1 MKTATLLALVIL
13 TLSDASG
20 LAADVSKEK
29 IFWTADQRTSVKIMS
44 SDRLELSTER
54 GTQTCEYSRNGDTLR
69 VVATSLGSV
78 EVLYLTITAEG
89 LVSSDGVTFYDDHHL
104 KEASRL
110 SHQPTSAVSA
120 PRPEYPYEARV
131 KRITGHGVVLLTI
144 DVQTGNVTDAI
155 MAESTGSPILDNAAV
170 SAFRRWR
177 FKPRATGATV
187 SHPNHLYDDRRLIF
201 DACCA
206 TVIPMRDNTRRL

>member
-144 DVQTGNVTDAI
+144 DVQTGNVTDAV

-170 SAFRRWR
+170 SAWSLALQA
-177 FKPRATGATV
+177 PGYWCDS